1 VSEAVR
7 HRALLRI
14 VIAAVAAIDLLSL
27 AHFIQLARA
36 GASPAAFA
44 GCFRKRRSQSQL
56 PPWERLRR
64 SPSLAGPVASLPGQR
79 LSSAWRC

>member
-27 AHFIQLARA
+27 ARYIHVARA
-36 GASPAAFA
+36 GASPGAFA
-44 GCFRKRRSQSQL
+44 GLGRKRRSQPRS
-56 PPWERLRR
+56 PPWEW
-64 SPSLAGPVASLPGQR
+64 LP
-79 LSSAWRC
+79 